1 MERLK
6 VQTLSSSKSPAKS
19 PKRPPPPLAARVKV
33 AVRVRPPVASNGN
46 EVPLLCISEAEPE
59 TGANA
64 DNVIQFKLD
73 KTQKSFRFDHI
84 FSPEAT
90 QAEAYKAALQ
100 PLLVSLLCGFNV
112 TVLAYGQTGSGKTYT
127 MGGAAVGSGN
137 DDGLIL
143 RFLRDLFD
151 ALRNEASMKT
161 TIKVSF
167 LEIYCDEI
175 RDLLVE
181 RARGSSQNGGRQSS
195 GPKHTIHEDDNDV
208 WIEGLQQVNVKTVN
222 EALNLLKTG
231 RQRQTV
237 GAHALNDQS
246 SRSHAVYTLE
256 VSRAFANEIK
266 RSKLTFVDLAG
277 SERVKKTLLEGH
289 GMKEGSHINIGLL
302 ALGNVIN
309 ALGSRQRPLQRLNS
323 TGVSGRGTGSGNVT
337 PRHVPYRSSKLTRLL
352 RDALGGNSVT
362 LFIACVSPEI
372 TNSNETLNTL
382 QYANRARSIQNKA
395 QKNVEEAVTEDMIVD
410 ATSVDLVTEREI
422 YALRE
427 QVAALRLQLDQALAA
442 AAEARDSSLVDI
454 APVDHSSSPQ
464 NPDNDL
470 MPKTRK
476 SPKSKCRLRVVPLEL
491 DLPDYTNVRDMSCS
505 LQRKGVVSK
514 ISELRQ
520 KDGFSINSSSAC
532 TNQTT
537 SGEQEL
543 PATVVRELI
552 TRPTES
558 TQLNA
563 EILDCNEKAA
573 AQSLSVE
580 HTPQLISESSGTIQC
595 ENEPLS
601 IRVMF
606 DRATQ
611 YEPLCLKHERT
622 TPVDYVLL
630 SPSEIFREV
639 HNQKVLE
646 GAPSPWPHRRRLD
659 VQHKESRLCS
669 PKLAA
674 DINNNDTPNLKRR
687 SSSKNRDVLHDLLR
701 YTRQIVE
708 NSPDF
713 GDLDSK
719 PEVTDQK
726 EGQSPLSFDAFVD
739 RMTALYDQRS
749 RQHQFVHRLR
759 QRFRHLASLLDVDN
773 QMNELSKYTLE
784 HQLDSLQQHLTAL
797 ERLAADRL
805 WTRLQHRET
814 AIENYAGVWSDKLAE
829 IFLSDDQYEACT
841 PWHTHREDHE
851 FFQHRILAFIL
862 NGWIS
867 VTRSDLENEQL
878 WLAL

>member
-362 LFIACVSPEI
+362 LFMYAKI

-410 ATSVDLVTEREI
+410 ATSVDLVTE
-422 YALRE
+422 
-427 QVAALRLQLDQALAA
+427 
-442 AAEARDSSLVDI
+442 
-454 APVDHSSSPQ
+454 H
-464 NPDNDL
+464 
-470 MPKTRK
+470 
-476 SPKSKCRLRVVPLEL
+476 
-491 DLPDYTNVRDMSCS
+491 
-505 LQRKGVVSK
+505 
-514 ISELRQ
+514 
-520 KDGFSINSSSAC
+520 
-532 TNQTT
+532 
-537 SGEQEL
+537 
-543 PATVVRELI
+543 
-552 TRPTES
+552 
-558 TQLNA
+558 
-563 EILDCNEKAA
+563 
-573 AQSLSVE
+573 
-580 HTPQLISESSGTIQC
+580 
-595 ENEPLS
+595 
-601 IRVMF
+601 
-606 DRATQ
+606 
-611 YEPLCLKHERT
+611 
-622 TPVDYVLL
+622 
-630 SPSEIFREV
+630 
-639 HNQKVLE
+639 
-646 GAPSPWPHRRRLD
+646 
-659 VQHKESRLCS
+659 
-669 PKLAA
+669 
-674 DINNNDTPNLKRR
+674 
-687 SSSKNRDVLHDLLR
+687 
-701 YTRQIVE
+701 
-708 NSPDF
+708 
-713 GDLDSK
+713 
-719 PEVTDQK
+719 
-726 EGQSPLSFDAFVD
+726 

-759 QRFRHLASLLDVDN
+759 QHFRHLASLLDVDN

-829 IFLSDDQYEACT
+829 IFLSDDQFEACT

>member
-514 ISELRQ
+514 ISEL
-520 KDGFSINSSSAC
+520 
-532 TNQTT
+532 
-537 SGEQEL
+537 
-543 PATVVRELI
+543 
-552 TRPTES
+552 
-558 TQLNA
+558 
-563 EILDCNEKAA
+563 
-573 AQSLSVE
+573 
-580 HTPQLISESSGTIQC
+580 H
-595 ENEPLS
+595 
-601 IRVMF
+601 
-606 DRATQ
+606 
-611 YEPLCLKHERT
+611 
-622 TPVDYVLL
+622 
-630 SPSEIFREV
+630 
-639 HNQKVLE
+639 
-646 GAPSPWPHRRRLD
+646 
-659 VQHKESRLCS
+659 
-669 PKLAA
+669 
-674 DINNNDTPNLKRR
+674 
-687 SSSKNRDVLHDLLR
+687 
-701 YTRQIVE
+701 
-708 NSPDF
+708 
-713 GDLDSK
+713 
-719 PEVTDQK
+719 
-726 EGQSPLSFDAFVD
+726 
-739 RMTALYDQRS
+739 
-749 RQHQFVHRLR
+749 
-759 QRFRHLASLLDVDN
+759 
-773 QMNELSKYTLE
+773 
-784 HQLDSLQQHLTAL
+784 
-797 ERLAADRL
+797 RL

-829 IFLSDDQYEACT
+829 IFLSDDQFEACT

>member
-175 RDLLVE
+175 R
-181 RARGSSQNGGRQSS
+181 
-195 GPKHTIHEDDNDV
+195 
-208 WIEGLQQVNVKTVN
+208 
-222 EALNLLKTG
+222 
-231 RQRQTV
+231 
-237 GAHALNDQS
+237 
-246 SRSHAVYTLE
+246 
-256 VSRAFANEIK
+256 
-266 RSKLTFVDLAG
+266 

-289 GMKEGSHINIGLL
+289 GMKEVGLL

-410 ATSVDLVTEREI
+410 ATSVDLVTE
-422 YALRE
+422 
-427 QVAALRLQLDQALAA
+427 
-442 AAEARDSSLVDI
+442 
-454 APVDHSSSPQ
+454 
-464 NPDNDL
+464 
-470 MPKTRK
+470 
-476 SPKSKCRLRVVPLEL
+476 
-491 DLPDYTNVRDMSCS
+491 
-505 LQRKGVVSK
+505 
-514 ISELRQ
+514 
-520 KDGFSINSSSAC
+520 
-532 TNQTT
+532 
-537 SGEQEL
+537 
-543 PATVVRELI
+543 
-552 TRPTES
+552 
-558 TQLNA
+558 
-563 EILDCNEKAA
+563 
-573 AQSLSVE
+573 
-580 HTPQLISESSGTIQC
+580 
-595 ENEPLS
+595 
-601 IRVMF
+601 
-606 DRATQ
+606 
-611 YEPLCLKHERT
+611 
-622 TPVDYVLL
+622 
-630 SPSEIFREV
+630 
-639 HNQKVLE
+639 
-646 GAPSPWPHRRRLD
+646 
-659 VQHKESRLCS
+659 
-669 PKLAA
+669 
-674 DINNNDTPNLKRR
+674 
-687 SSSKNRDVLHDLLR
+687 
-701 YTRQIVE
+701 
-708 NSPDF
+708 
-713 GDLDSK
+713 
-719 PEVTDQK
+719 
-726 EGQSPLSFDAFVD
+726 
-739 RMTALYDQRS
+739 
-749 RQHQFVHRLR
+749 
-759 QRFRHLASLLDVDN
+759 
-773 QMNELSKYTLE
+773 
-784 HQLDSLQQHLTAL
+784 
-797 ERLAADRL
+797 
-805 WTRLQHRET
+805 
-814 AIENYAGVWSDKLAE
+814 
-829 IFLSDDQYEACT
+829 
-841 PWHTHREDHE
+841 
-851 FFQHRILAFIL
+851 
-862 NGWIS
+862 
-867 VTRSDLENEQL
+867 
-878 WLAL
+878 